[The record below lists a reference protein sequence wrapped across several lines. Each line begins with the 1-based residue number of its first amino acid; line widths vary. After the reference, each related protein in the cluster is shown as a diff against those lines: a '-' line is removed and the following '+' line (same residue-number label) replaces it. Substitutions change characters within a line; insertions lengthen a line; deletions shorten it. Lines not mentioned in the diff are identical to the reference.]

1 MSNHDDHDNDNGLE
15 HYEVRVLRAD
25 DLAAMVRI
33 DAHSFGRP
41 RPEYYK
47 LKLRNALEDTGVRIS
62 LAAEQDGV
70 MVGFLMG
77 SVYYGDYGQPEPVAT
92 IEVINVLPDYRG
104 LGVGRALWAQFTR
117 NVKAMRIDKVQTQ
130 VDWSN
135 WDLLTFLQRQ
145 GFTPASRVCLERSLD
160 FERDE

>member
-1 MSNHDDHDNDNGLE
+1 MSSNDTE
-15 HYEVRVLRAD
+15 QYEVRALRAG
-25 DLAAMVRI
+25 DLDAMVRI

-62 LAAEQDGV
+62 LAAEHDGV

-77 SVYYGDYGQPEPVAT
+77 SIYYGEYGSPEPVAT
-92 IEVINVLPDYRG
+92 LEAINVLPDFRAK
-104 LGVGRALWAQFTR
+104 GVGRALWQQFSR
-117 NVKAMRIDKVQTQ
+117 NVKAMRIERVQTQ

-135 WDLLTFLQRQ
+135 WELLSFLQRI
-145 GFTPASRVCLERSLD
+145 GFVPAQRVCVERTLD